1 MALALESEGQ
11 VSILNLEAEAGEVL
25 EVGLG
30 EQVVVVGEEV
40 LEEDEEEEDMVEEE
54 EVLVV
59 EMEVMDEVFGVA
71 VVVAALEEVTEDHM
85 DVEEGVLEEEEGGL
99 GHSSSVTLI
108 CVLVIS
114 ILFKKIVSQQN
125 LLFSFIIIWS
135 ETHEAG

>member
-40 LEEDEEEEDMVEEE
+40 LEEDEEDMVEEE

-71 VVVAALEEVTEDHM
+71 VVVAAMEEVTEDHM

-99 GHSSSVTLI
+99 GHSSFVILI
-108 CVLVIS
+108 CVLAIT
-114 ILFKKIVSQQN
+114 ILFKKIVSEQN
-125 LLFSFIIIWS
+125 LLFFFTIIWS
-135 ETHEAG
+135 DTHEAG

>member
-1 MALALESEGQ
+1 MESEGQ

-40 LEEDEEEEDMVEEE
+40 LEEDEEDMVEEE

-99 GHSSSVTLI
+99 GHSNSVTLI

-114 ILFKKIVSQQN
+114 ILFKKIVSQQSF
-125 LLFSFIIIWS
+125 LFLFIIIWF
-135 ETHEAG
+135 ENHEAG

>member
-1 MALALESEGQ
+1 MESEGQ

-30 EQVVVVGEEV
+30 EQVVEVGGEV
-40 LEEDEEEEDMVEEE
+40 LEEDEEDMVEEE

-59 EMEVMDEVFGVA
+59 EMEVMDEVLDVA

-108 CVLVIS
+108 CVLVTA
-114 ILFKKIVSQQN
+114 ILLKKISSYEN
-125 LLFSFIIIWS
+125 LPFFFIIIWS

>member
-1 MALALESEGQ
+1 MESEGQ

-30 EQVVVVGEEV
+30 EQVVVVVGEVV
-40 LEEDEEEEDMVEEE
+40 LEEDEEDMVEEE
-54 EVLVV
+54 EVLAE
-59 EMEVMDEVFGVA
+59 EMEVMDEVLGVA

-108 CVLVIS
+108 CLLVIP
-114 ILFKKIVSQQN
+114 ILFKKIVSEQN
-125 LLFSFIIIWS
+125 LLFFFTIIWS
-135 ETHEAG
+135 DTHEAG